1 MSVQAKCASAP
12 IVPAAIQIPKA
23 MIPTEIESEHAS
35 FMMTSK
41 DPCRSDECQ
50 SVGKFGI
57 DLGPPLNLISRL
69 VKAGRRQECGGLS
82 SAFSGLAGF

>member
-1 MSVQAKCASAP
+1 MNIQAKCAPAP

-41 DPCRSDECQ
+41 DPCLPDECQ

-57 DLGPPLNLISRL
+57 DQVVEMLLVTRQGRLNVGPFRVFDLD
-69 VKAGRRQECGGLS
+69 
-82 SAFSGLAGF
+82 